1 VTTSDRF
8 QQNTSLST
16 WLLIAPNGR
25 EYAVSYADIALL
37 SRILPAQDR
46 GASLNILFIG
56 HLLQKLA
63 QRLSAQ
69 TSPPQAISAKSI
81 RQVMSSSYAFFN
93 QG

>member
-1 VTTSDRF
+1 MTTSVRF

-37 SRILPAQDR
+37 SLILPTQDR
-46 GASLNILFIG
+46 GVSLNILFIG
-56 HLLQKLA
+56 NLLQKLA

-69 TSPPQAISAKSI
+69 TSLLQAITAKSI

>member
-1 VTTSDRF
+1 MTTSVRF
-8 QQNTSLST
+8 QQNTSLSS
-16 WLLIAPNGR
+16 WLLIPPNGR

-46 GASLNILFIG
+46 GAPLNILFIG

-69 TSPPQAISAKSI
+69 TSLLQAITAKSI

>member
-1 VTTSDRF
+1 MTTSVRF
-8 QQNTSLST
+8 QQNTSLSS
-16 WLLIAPNGR
+16 WLLIPPNGR

-37 SRILPAQDR
+37 SRILPAKDR
-46 GASLNILFIG
+46 GAPLNILFIG

-69 TSPPQAISAKSI
+69 TSLLQAITAKSI